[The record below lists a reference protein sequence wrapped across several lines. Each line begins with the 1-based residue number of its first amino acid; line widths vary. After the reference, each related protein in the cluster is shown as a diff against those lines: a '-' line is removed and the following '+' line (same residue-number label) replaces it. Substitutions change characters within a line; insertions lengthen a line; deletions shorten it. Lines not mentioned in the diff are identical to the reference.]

1 MLLALAISTMVY
13 TTALALASAGVAAN
27 NQFLCPTV
35 KGRIEFSAA
44 YADIWIS
51 RVMYRIFLS
60 SSFVK
65 ERIDSWIL
73 HINMWITFLLF
84 PIMESPNHKE
94 VITIGTI

>member
-1 MLLALAISTMVY
+1 MLLALAISTIVY
-13 TTALALASAGVAAN
+13 TTALALAPAGVAAN
-27 NQFLCPTV
+27 NQFLRPTV

-65 ERIDSWIL
+65 ERIDDASVRQKMRIIVL
-73 HINMWITFLLF
+73 
-84 PIMESPNHKE
+84 S
-94 VITIGTI
+94 